1 MYSPSSRCCF
11 LPSKDLF
18 FEFPLNSFLHSTC
31 EKLVR
36 FLVLCALF
44 QLETKPS
51 HQVSTSL
58 TSADALH
65 KAFFGTPQPSVDQS
79 IISEST
85 LADQSETRSLNS
97 PPTVFWMFLHRLL
110 VAGNLLGRIP
120 QIWMSSQSN
129 LRLCG
134 YRGHLRLIAN
144 LLTAVVGPAA
154 ESDTQDSTSSL
165 TECLGPITDERL
177 DAVATNGATN
187 ECDWV
192 PELCSYLRADVPSDT
207 WNSWCEF
214 VAGPLAQANQMSRIN
229 YNEFPNSYKPTPLV
243 VSSALQTSY
252 ANYCTRPLTSEF
264 PERFG
269 YAEDEFL
276 EPQYDRLRALEGRLS
291 EVSFLLHINEDSENG
306 TQFEQACNEIIQ
318 LQGEEVGKDA
328 KCIPESDDVPI
339 PSSNVPSESELRQ
352 SQSVESSLP
361 SIDRL
366 KQIFEEIQST
376 CNDTSVTHE
385 LPDHRPVCTMATS
398 PFIHSVFHRGPSP
411 SSPDSDDPDLMVDDG
426 DDFEHFP
433 DRVRDSDS
441 EDEDESR
448 DLCDLSISSLS
459 PAHSQCALLATKLD
473 SSKNYPILRQR
484 EASAGA
490 FPSTVHRRPTPPV
503 AQHLQTLQLTRSHLL
518 VNGDGTVSTRS
529 VVTNG
534 DDTFKSDTVPFNL
547 TGGSVVNGND
557 RSAVPHRVNSSGLE
571 LRDQNLFS
579 SISSN
584 GLSYQSNQLDREYS
598 SPIQAR
604 RNLQED
610 DLTSI
615 ELGDLSIGMTG
626 LTQPGRSVLHIAH
639 SKASDSP
646 RLILPTRRGSE
657 ITKPVLDYPSP
668 PTVSRTHK
676 QTTHVLSPDERSSP
690 AGHSA
695 LNSQS
700 KISDFTSATAVG
712 PGYGRPLAQ
721 KSPTSCGM
729 MASIKIRH
737 AAKTHTLPPFVISE
751 TDFGPI
757 DGFDD
762 SATGAFRDLDE
773 KNTNGLSPREPA
785 DSELNE
791 LESVTDMSLC
801 KSRFRSHRTLKLRST
816 PGDHKLSDST

>member
-1 MYSPSSRCCF
+1 MAYLFDTQSDELLRE
-11 LPSKDLF
+11 LLRLDMLNVIMDLF

-44 QLETKPS
+44 QLETKPA

-79 IISEST
+79 TISEST
-85 LADQSETRSLNS
+85 LADHSETRSLNS

-120 QIWMSSQSN
+120 QIWMNSQSN

-229 YNEFPNSYKPTPLV
+229 YNDFPNSYKPTPLI
-243 VSSALQTSY
+243 VSSALQTQLCLKRVLQMLTGPTTWTYYQRAQFCSPSFFGKLFTRISISSQSY

-276 EPQYDRLRALEGRLS
+276 EPQCDRLRTLEGRLS

-328 KCIPESDDVPI
+328 KCISEPDDVPI
-339 PSSNVPSESELRQ
+339 PSSNVPSESELLQ

-376 CNDTSVTHE
+376 CNETLAIHE
-385 LPDHRPVCTMATS
+385 LPDHRPVRTMTTS
-398 PFIHSVFHRGPSP
+398 PFMHSVFRRGPSP

-448 DLCDLSISSLS
+448 DLCDLPISSLS
-459 PAHSQCALLATKLD
+459 PAHSQYALLATKQD
-473 SSKNYPILRQR
+473 SSKHYPVLRQR
-484 EASAGA
+484 EASAAA
-490 FPSTVHRRPTPPV
+490 FRSTVQRRPTPPV

-518 VNGDGTVSTRS
+518 VNGDGTVSNRS
-529 VVTNG
+529 VDTNG

-547 TGGSVVNGND
+547 TGGSVVNGNE
-557 RSAVPHRVNSSGLE
+557 RSAVPHRVNSHLVPVNSNGLE
-571 LRDQNLFS
+571 LRDQNLFP

-584 GLSYQSNQLDREYS
+584 GPPHQSKQLNQEYS
-598 SPIQAR
+598 SPTQAR
-604 RNLQED
+604 RNLPED

-615 ELGDLSIGMTG
+615 ELGDLSIGMAG
-626 LTQPGRSVLHIAH
+626 LTQPSRSVLHIAH

-657 ITKPVLDYPSP
+657 ITKPVFAYPSP
-668 PTVSRTHK
+668 PTVSRNHK
-676 QTTHVLSPDERSSP
+676 QTTHVLSPDDRSSP
-690 AGHSA
+690 AGHST

-700 KISDFTSATAVG
+700 KISDFTSATAVV

-751 TDFGPI
+751 TDFRPI
-757 DGFDD
+757 DDFD
-762 SATGAFRDLDE
+762 E
-773 KNTNGLSPREPA
+773 
-785 DSELNE
+785 
-791 LESVTDMSLC
+791 
-801 KSRFRSHRTLKLRST
+801 
-816 PGDHKLSDST
+816 